1 MGFSVVV
8 GGRHPWHCTMVK
20 CFKLFEM
27 SNWKKK
33 ILTQSVLLLP
43 DWEPWIFQSTPSLT
57 SLCAQCAGGGR
68 VIGSISSNRV
78 TQDSQTSCTSVSIA
92 EIICLLSKN
101 PITKIWHCLP
111 PRYFMRFPEALL
123 HIISAKSVAQALLQ
137 IVYWV
142 SIPKEILTDHSTS
155 FMSCTLK
162 ELYKL
167 LGTES
172 VQTIVYHPQ
181 TDGLVEQL
189 NNFKVF
195 KESWT
200 LKTLKSMIHKLIH
213 QDVAIGI
220 TG

>member
-27 SNWKKK
+27 SNWKKIYN

-78 TQDSQTSCTSVSIA
+78 TQDSQISCTSVSIA

-101 PITKIWHCLP
+101 PITKIWHCGRQCHIL
-111 PRYFMRFPEALL
+111 RGILCDFPK
-123 HIISAKSVAQALLQ
+123 HCC
-137 IVYWV
+137 
-142 SIPKEILTDHSTS
+142 TS
-155 FMSCTLK
+155 FLQRVLHKRCCRSS
-162 ELYKL
+162 
-167 LGTES
+167 TES
-172 VQTIVYHPQ
+172 ASQRKYWLTTAHRSC
-181 TDGLVEQL
+181 LA
-189 NNFKVF
+189 
-195 KESWT
+195 
-200 LKTLKSMIHKLIH
+200 H
-213 QDVAIGI
+213 
-220 TG
+220 

>member
-27 SNWKKK
+27 SNWKKNNN

-142 SIPKEILTDHSTS
+142 SIPKEILTDPQHIVHVLHIKRT
-155 FMSCTLK
+155 
-162 ELYKL
+162 
-167 LGTES
+167 
-172 VQTIVYHPQ
+172 VQ
-181 TDGLVEQL
+181 
-189 NNFKVF
+189 
-195 KESWT
+195 
-200 LKTLKSMIHKLIH
+200 
-213 QDVAIGI
+213 I
-220 TG
+220 TGHWICSDHCLPPSDWRAGWAAE